1 MPYEAVSMD
10 KPIVYKTHLSMYTI
24 WRCADDKKLACIAD
38 SVSELP
44 GCCCR
49 GYWKRSGEVVD
60 HQQKPLLLLEFLIR
74 VFCGP
79 GQVVSLCCGSGS
91 ECIAAL
97 RMGKDCTGFNSSQ
110 FQVEETRQRLDTF
123 RTAEASAIAL
133 VIDKVPEEQTQV
145 IAVCVCA
152 CCWAGKPFCN
162 CISRSLA
169 LCKFGL

>member
-24 WRCADDKKLACIAD
+24 WRCADDKKLECIAD

-60 HQQKPLLLLEFLIR
+60 HQQA
-74 VFCGP
+74 VAG
-79 GQVVSLCCGSGS
+79 VSYQGVLWARPSC
-91 ECIAAL
+91 ELVLWQWLCIAAL

-133 VIDKVPEEQTQV
+133 VKDKVPEEQTQV

-152 CCWAGKPFCN
+152 CYWAGKPFCN